1 MQINNADKICVTRH
15 KNLPALLVEKGFIDE
30 STPVF
35 SFVSE
40 EDIIGKHVVGI
51 LPLYLA
57 SKAALYTEVP
67 LRIPFDKRGRD
78 LPVEE
83 LGFHSL
89 TIHTFNIEEVIA

>member
-1 MQINNADKICVTRH
+1 
-15 KNLPALLVEKGFIDE
+15 LLIEKGIIDE

-40 EDIIGKHVVGI
+40 GDIIGKHVIGI

-78 LPVEE
+78 LPAAE
-83 LGFHSL
+83 LGFHAL
-89 TIHTFNIEEVIA
+89 TIHTFKIEEIN